1 MRYDKLDILRWIAI
15 IMMIIFHINYSLL
28 NIFSISYL
36 NFSDFFWFLFW
47 RFWVFLFITIS
58 SVSFLLSE
66 KKHWDKVDKK
76 YLKYALYLWAIALII
91 TLFTYIFIRE
101 QLILFGIIHF
111 FSLSFLLIILL
122 RKARYLNLLIG
133 LIIMLIPFI
142 IDMTV
147 SFDYL
152 FFLWFISTNFYSA
165 DFYPIIPYFWL
176 FLFTYSIW
184 LYLHE
189 KQILQKILSWE
200 KKWFAYN
207 FFKFMWKHS
216 LIIYLI
222 HVPIIVSLIYL
233 LVKIWIIQ

>member
-28 NIFSISYL
+28 NIFSITYL

-58 SVSFLLSE
+58 SISFLLSE

-76 YLKYALYLWAIALII
+76 YLKYALYLWIIALLI
-91 TLFTYIFIRE
+91 TFFTYFFIRD

-111 FSLSFLLIILL
+111 FSLSFLLIILFRRL
-122 RKARYLNLLIG
+122 KYINLLIG
-133 LIIMLIPFI
+133 LIISLIPFI
-142 IDMTV
+142 IDMNV

-152 FFLWFISTNFYSA
+152 FFLWFISPTFYSA

-184 LYLHE
+184 LYLYE

-200 KKWFAYN
+200 KKWFVYN
-207 FFKFMWKHS
+207 FLKFMWRHS

-233 LVKIWIIQ
+233 LVKIWII